1 MGDSNKILKIRW
13 QVRFTKCNL
22 KCPYCIAEW
31 TKRKVEFN
39 PELFKKGVDAI
50 KSLQN
55 QVVLRIGVEGEFFL
69 SKELQEGVIDLSH
82 SDNILGV
89 SFSSNLQAD
98 KSTINSFLEKVN
110 KSKLGMGCTLH
121 DTVIENVEEFFE
133 KAKWINDEG
142 VLIYIGYV
150 AIPDRFEK
158 IKEYKKRFDDLGI
171 PFILNELNGEYN
183 EKNYPYAY
191 TKEEREFLKETFFSH
206 HYYRMLVERDSPKG
220 KACGAGEDYI
230 YIDHKGDI
238 YKCGVDKNPEWN
250 LFEKI
255 AYKLNKE
262 FASNLVKK
270 RVEKNKIGN
279 ILNDIPQ
286 LSEKY
291 RVCPYNVCA
300 CGNEVQAM
308 KCVDINFYRTRTLRI
323 IYPKINAEQYQ
334 NRYKNLKKLGE
345 YKNPFN

>member
-1 MGDSNKILKIRW
+1 MDSKNKILKIRW
-13 QVRFTKCNL
+13 QVRFSKCNL

-39 PELFKKGVDAI
+39 PKLFKKGVEAI
-50 KSLQN
+50 KSLN
-55 QVVLRIGVEGEFFL
+55 IKVVLRIGVEGEFFL

-82 SDNILGV
+82 SENILGV

-98 KSTINSFLEKVN
+98 KSVINSFLEKVN

-121 DTVIENVEEFFE
+121 DTVIKNVDDFFE
-133 KAKWINDEG
+133 KVKKINDLG
-142 VLIYIGYV
+142 VLIYVGYV
-150 AIPDRFEK
+150 AIPDRFKQIE
-158 IKEYKKRFDDLGI
+158 EYKKRLDEIGV

-183 EKNYPYAY
+183 GKIYPYSY
-191 TKEEREFLKETFFSH
+191 TESEKEFLKNHFFSY

-238 YKCGVDKNPEWN
+238 YPCGVDKNPEWN
-250 LFEKI
+250 LVERVLYKI
-255 AYKLNKE
+255 HKKWGEEA
-262 FASNLVKK
+262 VKNRIRK
-270 RVEKNKIGN
+270 ANIGN
-279 ILNDIPQ
+279 LMKGFPELNQ
-286 LSEKY
+286 NY
-291 RVCPYNVCA
+291 RICPHSVCA

-323 IYPKINAEQYQ
+323 IYPKINAQEYEE
-334 NRYKNLKKLGE
+334 RYKNLKKLTE
-345 YKNPFN
+345 